1 MKILKHA
8 VGIVATLFFA
18 FKGSLLG
25 IAPPEEVRKWPVA
38 FALFFLLIIFLA
50 VSALVRTVKGH
61 RTIVWVAALGCAPLG
76 WFLFRSYQTKTYALT
91 FLWNGES
98 YVKGEVLTQQAQEW
112 KANNIQ
118 ATDSELVSSFGG
130 PDHKDRIWTPES
142 IAKARV
148 EITEKYIL
156 FVVPLLATVLFFLEG
171 LVAPYEAQPPT

>member
-61 RTIVWVAALGCAPLG
+61 RTVVWVSAVGCARLG
-76 WFLFRSYQTKTYALT
+76 WFLFRPSQTMRYALR
-91 FLWNGES
+91 FIWNGES
-98 YVKGEVLTQQAQEW
+98 YVKGEGVAEQGEEGRAR
-112 KANNIQ
+112 
-118 ATDSELVSSFGG
+118 SS
-130 PDHKDRIWTPES
+130 
-142 IAKARV
+142 
-148 EITEKYIL
+148 
-156 FVVPLLATVLFFLEG
+156 
-171 LVAPYEAQPPT
+171 